1 MDYAQIYDVFINR
14 IKAQKRVKT
23 NGVYYESHHIVPQSM
38 GGAHGPHN
46 RVWLTAR
53 EHFFAH
59 HLLWRIHR
67 TPGMALAFFMMSN
80 GNQLQQREKKISS
93 REYAKIRETV
103 MIATKE
109 NGKKAYAVKAGFH
122 ALSKDENRKNAA
134 ISGRI
139 NLENGTGV
147 FGQTEE
153 QRIANASKAGRVTA
167 SRHGLTGVCLNPN
180 NPEWVEA
187 RRASGKSAAARMSKE
202 DRLAASRV
210 GNAVLAEK
218 QKGCRWITDGTTR
231 KRLFAGET
239 LPDGW
244 RFGLK

>member
-1 MDYAQIYDVFINR
+1 M
-14 IKAQKRVKT
+14 
-23 NGVYYESHHIVPQSM
+23 
-38 GGAHGPHN
+38 
-46 RVWLTAR
+46 LTAK
-53 EHFFAH
+53 EHFVAH
-59 HLLWRIHR
+59 HLLWKAN
-67 TPGMALAFFMMSN
+67 PSNSKLALAFWMMANTRGIRISAN
-80 GNQLQQREKKISS
+80 SYQLAKEAANVLIKKNA
-93 REYAKIRETV
+93 RR
-103 MIATKE
+103 
-109 NGKKAYAVKAGFH
+109 NGKKAYAAKAGFH

-180 NPEWVEA
+180 NPDWIEA
-187 RRASGKSAAARMSKE
+187 RRAGGKSAAALMSKE

-239 LPDGW
+239 LPNGW